1 MNTVSP
7 AFDSRAMPLAEPST
21 APSAFSW
28 WDWLG
33 QWIAPRPGQ
42 RGSDVPTASQP
53 QSPAAAPDD
62 AGGQGSGRAH

>member
-33 QWIAPRPGQ
+33 QWIGPARREPP
-42 RGSDVPTASQP
+42 
-53 QSPAAAPDD
+53 PAAESHESATEP
-62 AGGQGSGRAH
+62 